1 MHARRTQADGLC
13 IHEDRVTSASD
24 LGGIRASAWGRCET
38 QEKPAPGGPLAA
50 SATAKLAP
58 SLYVELGARVDRV
71 DLARSEAAP
80 YIGGR
85 RQAGEDEPRGKRMGA
100 SSGYRF
106 RVGFGLLVAGLV
118 FVFVVATA
126 SAASR
131 VYWTDAGTHGVSSA
145 NLDGSG
151 AGSDLSTT
159 GATAPAEAS
168 GTAIDIAAGKIY
180 WVDQMNNTVSFANLD
195 GSGGGDLKTTGATV
209 DVPEGVAIDP
219 DNGKVYWANDSLS
232 APISFANLNGSGGGD
247 LNFTGATVDEPSGL
261 AIDPDNGKVY
271 WANFNNNTISFANL
285 NGTGGGGQ
293 LNITGATAVSPAGVA
308 IDAAAGKIYWT
319 NFNNH
324 TISFANLNGTSGGGQ
339 LSTGLAT
346 VLFPRGLAIDPAAG
360 KLYWANFGGG
370 GIGFAKL
377 DGSGGD
383 NLNIAPLTSATS
395 GFPSLLEVPANIAA
409 PAVSGGSTQRSTLA
423 CSQGSWAADLLGSHL
438 YQRPRSF
445 AYSWTLNGSPV
456 AGAVSSSIT
465 ATSPGSYVCQ
475 VTAANQAGSTQNS
488 SAAHV
493 VAADTH
499 ALTVTEHGTG
509 SGTVSS
515 SPGPIACGAVCSASY
530 PATTTIALTATPASG
545 SKFAGWAG
553 ACSATGACSVSMTA
567 DQAVTATFM
576 LLAPNTKITKVTI
589 SSKQHKATFRFAA
602 VGNRSGFR
610 CALVKKPKRHHKH
623 AKPSYRSC
631 RSPKRYKHL
640 NAGRYTFSVRAS
652 NAGGSDPTPA
662 TKRFTIR

>member
-1 MHARRTQADGLC
+1 
-13 IHEDRVTSASD
+13 
-24 LGGIRASAWGRCET
+24 
-38 QEKPAPGGPLAA
+38 
-50 SATAKLAP
+50 
-58 SLYVELGARVDRV
+58 
-71 DLARSEAAP
+71 
-80 YIGGR
+80 
-85 RQAGEDEPRGKRMGA
+85 MGA
-100 SSGYRF
+100 SGGYR
-106 RVGFGLLVAGLV
+106 RSVGFGLVVIGLV

-126 SAASR
+126 DAASR
-131 VYWTDAGTHGVSSA
+131 AYWTDAGTQAVSSA
-145 NLDGSG
+145 NLDGTG
-151 AGSDLSTT
+151 AGANLATT
-159 GATAPAEAS
+159 GATASSEAS
-168 GTAIDIAAGKIY
+168 GSAIDIAAGKIY

-209 DVPEGVAIDP
+209 DVPEGVAVDP

-247 LNFTGATVDEPSGL
+247 LNVTGATVDEPSGL
-261 AIDPDNGKVY
+261 AIDPGSGKVY
-271 WANFNNNTISFANL
+271 WANFNNNTISFAKLDNS
-285 NGTGGGGQ
+285 GGGGQ
-293 LNITGATAVSPAGVA
+293 LNITGATAASPAGVA

-319 NFNNH
+319 NLNGQ
-324 TISFANLNGTSGGGQ
+324 TISFANLNGTGGGGQ

-383 NLNIAPLTSATS
+383 NLNIAPLTPATS

-409 PAVSGGSTQRSTLA
+409 PAVSGGSAQGSTLA
-423 CSQGSWAADLLGSHL
+423 CSRGAWAADLLGSHL

-456 AGAVSSSIT
+456 TGAVSSSIT
-465 ATSPGSYVCQ
+465 AASPGSYVCQ
-475 VTAANQAGSTQNS
+475 VTAVNQAGSTQNS

-499 ALTVTEHGTG
+499 TLTVTKHGSG

-515 SPGPIACGAVCSASY
+515 RPGPIACGPVCSTSY

-545 SKFAGWAG
+545 STFANWAG
-553 ACSATGACSVSMTA
+553 ACSAAGECTVSMTT
-567 DQAVTATFM
+567 DQAVTATFT
-576 LLAPNTKITKVTI
+576 LLAPNTKITEATI
-589 SSKQHKATFRFAA
+589 SSKQHKATFKFGA

-610 CALVKKPKRHHKH
+610 CALVKKAKRHHKR

-631 RSPKRYKHL
+631 RSPKRYRHL
-640 NAGRYTFSVRAS
+640 NAGRYTFLVRAA
-652 NAGGSDPTPA
+652 NAGDSDPTPA
-662 TKRFTIR
+662 TKTFTIH